1 MTNSQKAI
9 LHVRERS
16 LTGKKSKKLHQ
27 QGFMPGNVF
36 GLNQDSE
43 SIELQTSVFKKLLAE
58 QGDTTLLYLQVGTDK
73 QIPTL
78 IGEIQY
84 NPVSDEPI
92 HVSFKRVNLKVKV
105 TAEIPVETVG
115 EFEVADA
122 TVVLTRNVLEI
133 EALPAD
139 LPELFE
145 VDISGLTEVGQTLHL
160 SDIKFDR
167 EKITVLLSEE
177 ELEAPIVIVQK
188 VEEEVEE
195 TPATEGEATAEGATP
210 AEGEGTAATPEAK
223 EDAADAE

>member
-16 LTGKKSKKLHQ
+16 ITGKKSKQLHQ
-27 QGFMPGNVF
+27 QGFIPGNVF
-36 GLNQDSE
+36 GLNEESE
-43 SIELQTSVFKKLLAE
+43 SIELEKSIFKKLLAE

-84 NPVSDEPI
+84 NPITDEPI
-92 HVSFKRVNLKVKV
+92 HVAFKRVNLKVKV

-122 TVVLTRNVLEI
+122 TVVLTRNMLEI

-145 VDISGLTEVGQTLHL
+145 IDISGLTEVGQTLHL

-195 TPATEGEATAEGATP
+195 TPAETTEGAEAPAGEEAP
-210 AEGEGTAATPEAK
+210 AAEGETPAAEEKK
-223 EDAADAE
+223 E

>member
-16 LTGKKSKKLHQ
+16 ITGKKSKQLHQ
-27 QGFMPGNVF
+27 QGFIPANVF
-36 GLNQDSE
+36 GLNQESE
-43 SIELQTSVFKKLLAE
+43 SIELQTAVFKKLLE
-58 QGDTTLLYLQVGTDK
+58 VQGDTTLLYLQVGADK

-84 NPVSDEPI
+84 NPVTDEPI

-105 TAEIPVETVG
+105 TSEISVETVG
-115 EFEVADA
+115 TFEVPDA
-122 TVVLTRNVLEI
+122 TVVLTRNMLEI

-139 LPELFE
+139 LPEMFE

-160 SDIKFDR
+160 SDVAFDR
-167 EKITVLLSEE
+167 DKITVLLSEE

-188 VEEEVEE
+188 VEKEVEE
-195 TPATEGEATAEGATP
+195 TPAETTEGAETPAGEAAPA
-210 AEGEGTAATPEAK
+210 AEGETPATEEKK
-223 EDAADAE
+223 E